1 MKGWR
6 QILLALAACLLLTA
20 PAWAAEM
27 DVGDEEA
34 PVMVEYEGVAELF
47 QCGSLTGEFT
57 RPDEVNLFAGTVEQS
72 VYDKIYDGLAKRN
85 TTITISEQLELYALG
100 DLIKSTYPRVVN
112 DHPELFYATEG
123 YNLRGSGTSSSAT
136 YTLTP
141 TYRWG
146 ASEDEVKKFNAK
158 LDEVVAEARAI
169 DGKMEQMLWV
179 HDYLAINCGYNWEV
193 ATGNKEPTSRVFSAY
208 GVLVDRDAVCQG
220 YALAYKL
227 ILNKLGINCITV
239 TSTGM
244 NHMWNLVQLDGSWY
258 HVDVTWD
265 DRVPDMQGSAL
276 HSYFLLSDSTI
287 SDSSHNHAGWSATAA
302 CSDKTYESGYIF
314 NDKAIFSKVRHAVHF
329 WNGSYYYVLSGNGS
343 NSLYKSSSLRTE
355 DQPPLTTISAPF
367 EDTAQRY
374 GTIDSGVVWIG
385 DTLFYVDHEKN
396 VIKYNLTNG
405 VSRSIGNVAFTS
417 QNLEVTIN
425 GNTQIFIDGIG
436 LRYDSASDT
445 IIARSATRRSDLGS
459 FKIPKYSPEW
469 DEDQR
474 TVAILGLTD
483 DGKTAGVKCETS
495 GCTLWAAYYRNG
507 RMIGAKCY
515 PINGTGL
522 QLVELGAK
530 PSSYDNMKM
539 MLLTAGH
546 VPACEAYLQAS

>member
-27 DVGDEEA
+27 DAGDEEA

-57 RPDEVNLFAGTVEQS
+57 RPDEVNLFAEDTVYQQM
-72 VYDKIYDGLAKRN
+72 YNGMKNKQTNILLNGLIA
-85 TTITISEQLELYALG
+85 SG
-100 DLIKSTYPRVVN
+100 DFQNRVAAYFSKVVN
-112 DHPELFYATEG
+112 DHPELFYVKNE
-123 YNLRGSGTSSSAT
+123 
-136 YTLTP
+136 YTIS
-141 TYRWG
+141 YYDNG
-146 ASEDEVKKFNAK
+146 AVYFRPQYLSFTDSQVAQFNAK
-158 LDEVVAEARAI
+158 VEEIVKSARQFNTPL
-169 DGKMEQMLWV
+169 EQMLYV
-179 HDYLAINCGYNWEV
+179 HDYLATYCGYNWEV

-239 TSTGM
+239 TSTDM
-244 NHMWNLVQLDGSWY
+244 HHMWNLVQLDGKWY

-265 DRVPDMQGSAL
+265 DSVPDMQGRAL

-287 SDSSHNHAGWSATAA
+287 SDSFHNHTGWSTTVA
-302 CSDKTYESGYIF
+302 CSDTTYESGYIF
-314 NDKAIFSKVRHAVHF
+314 NDLDIFSKVRHAVHF

-367 EDTAQRY
+367 EETAQRY

-405 VSRSIGNVAFTS
+405 VSRSIGNVVFTS

-425 GNTQIFIDGIG
+425 GNTQTFIDGIG

-546 VPACEAYLQAS
+546 APACEAYPQAS